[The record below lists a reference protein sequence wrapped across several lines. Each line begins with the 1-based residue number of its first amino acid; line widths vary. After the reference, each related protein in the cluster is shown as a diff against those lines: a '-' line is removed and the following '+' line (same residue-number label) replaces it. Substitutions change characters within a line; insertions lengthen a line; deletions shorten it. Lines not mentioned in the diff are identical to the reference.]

1 MNRRKHSNEFKMEAV
16 RLAERR
22 EVPVSQVARELG
34 ICESLL
40 HKWIKQFGKSVDGV
54 RVSADEHEELIRL
67 RREIEDARLIDKIRG
82 IYDASNGVYGVR
94 RVHRQL
100 IADGERCS
108 VSRVA
113 RLMRKCGI
121 KARRKRK
128 FRVTTDSKHNLP
140 VAENLLDR
148 EFFSAGPNQVWASE
162 ITYIWTVEGWL
173 YLAAVLDALSMATGR
188 RNPKPGLIDH
198 SDRGSQYASFDYRRA
213 LEKHDMRCS
222 MSRKG
227 DCRDNAVAES
237 FFSTLKTERVHH
249 RLYRSRAEA
258 RRDIFE
264 YIEVFYNRV
273 RLHSTLGYL
282 SPAQFESRTLAKA
295 A

>member
-1 MNRRKHSNEFKMEAV
+1 MRYDFIRDHSREFHVENACRV
-16 RLAERR
+16 LNVTPSGYYAWCGRSA
-22 EVPVSQVARELG
+22 
-34 ICESLL
+34 
-40 HKWIKQFGKSVDGV
+40 SV
-54 RVSADEHEELIRL
+54 
-67 RREIEDARLIDKIRG
+67 REIDDARLIDKIKG
-82 IYDASNGVYGVR
+82 IYDATNGVYGVR
-94 RVHRQL
+94 RIHRQL
-100 IADGERCS
+100 LLDGERCS
-108 VSRVA
+108 RNKVA

-121 KARRKRK
+121 KARRKHK
-128 FRVTTDSKHNLP
+128 CRVTTDSKHNLP
-140 VAENLLDR
+140 VAENLLAR
-148 EFFSAGPNQVWASE
+148 KFFSADPNQVWVSD
-162 ITYIWTVEGWL
+162 ITFIWTLEGWL
-173 YLAAVLDALSMATGR
+173 YLAAVIDLHSRMIVGWSMSEHIDRTLVLDALSMAVGR
-188 RNPKPGLIDH
+188 RDLRPGLIHH
-198 SDRGSQYASFDYRRA
+198 SDRGSQYASNDYQTA
-213 LEKHDMRCS
+213 LSQHKMRPS

-227 DCRDNAVAES
+227 DCWDNAVAES

>member
-1 MNRRKHSNEFKMEAV
+1 LDEFRVENMCRV
-16 RLAERR
+16 L
-22 EVPVSQVARELG
+22 
-34 ICESLL
+34 
-40 HKWIKQFGKSVDGV
+40 
-54 RVSADEHEELIRL
+54 RVSPSGYYAWSGRGASEH
-67 RREIEDARLIDKIRG
+67 EIEDARLIDKIRG

-94 RVHRQL
+94 RIHRQL
-100 IADGERCS
+100 LAGGESCS
-108 VSRVA
+108 RNRVA

-121 KARRKRK
+121 KARRRLKY
-128 FRVTTDSKHNLP
+128 RVTTDSKHNFP
-140 VAENLLDR
+140 VAKNLLAR
-148 EFFSAGPNQVWASE
+148 EFFSAGPNQVWASD
-162 ITYIWTVEGWL
+162 ITYIWTLEGWL
-173 YLAAVLDALSMATGR
+173 YLAAVIDLHSRMVVGWSMSERLDRSLVLDGLSMATGR
-188 RNPKPGLIDH
+188 RSPGPGLIHH
-198 SDRGSQYASFDYRRA
+198 SDRGSQYASFDYQRA
-213 LEKHDMRCS
+213 LAKHEMLCS

-227 DCRDNAVAES
+227 DCWDNAVAES

-282 SPAQFESRTLAKA
+282 SPAQFESCTLAKA

>member
-1 MNRRKHSNEFKMEAV
+1 MRYGFVRDHWREFHVENA
-16 RLAERR
+16 
-22 EVPVSQVARELG
+22 
-34 ICESLL
+34 C
-40 HKWIKQFGKSVDGV
+40 
-54 RVSADEHEELIRL
+54 RVLDISASGYYAWSGRGPSE
-67 RREIEDARLIDKIRG
+67 REIVDARLIDKIRG
-82 IYDASNGVYGVR
+82 VYDASDGVYGVR

-100 IADGERCS
+100 VPDGESCS
-108 VSRVA
+108 RNRVA

-121 KARRKRK
+121 KAKRRRKY
-128 FRVTTDSKHNLP
+128 RVTTDSRHSFP

-148 EFFSAGPNQVWASE
+148 EFFSVGPNQVWTSD
-162 ITYIWTVEGWL
+162 ITYIWTLEGWL
-173 YLAAVLDALSMATGR
+173 YLAAVIDLHSRMVVGWSMSERLDRSLALDALSMAAGR
-188 RNPKPGLIDH
+188 RNPEPGLIHH
-198 SDRGSQYASFDYRRA
+198 SDRGIQYASNDYQTA
-213 LEKHDMRCS
+213 LTEREMRCS
-222 MSRKG
+222 MSRKA
-227 DCRDNAVAES
+227 DCWDNAVAES
-237 FFSTLKTERVHH
+237 FFSTLKTERVHR